1 MEVGS
6 LKYQEEST
14 FDSQPLHWGW
24 HKSATQPRAPT
35 RKETNRHPSHWKE
48 SVAGWGTRKWLEEPR
63 GVDIIERRE
72 FYTQMNHMIYVGRM
86 KREYVRREVPILT
99 LFKPLFNSPVSS
111 LFLKSR
117 GEKMGTG
124 VVFPGSCHVY
134 AFKVDVPRG
143 QSQKKVKSYS
153 WPFSLPGLAVL

>member
-1 MEVGS
+1 MPEVSRGFHFRQAAPKLRLAQKRNAAKS
-6 LKYQEEST
+6 PPHKGKRTGTRHTEKNQCLGLGK
-14 FDSQPLHWGW
+14 WGGGG
-24 HKSATQPRAPT
+24 
-35 RKETNRHPSHWKE
+35 
-48 SVAGWGTRKWLEEPR
+48 VGTRKWLEEPR
-63 GVDIIERRE
+63 GVDNKQRRE

-153 WPFSLPGLAVL
+153 

>member
-1 MEVGS
+1 MRLAQKRNAAKS
-6 LKYQEEST
+6 
-14 FDSQPLHWGW
+14 PP
-24 HKSATQPRAPT
+24 HKGKRTGT
-35 RKETNRHPSHWKE
+35 RHTEKK
-48 SVAGWGTRKWLEEPR
+48 SVPGFGEGGGGGGGGTRKWLEEPR

-117 GEKMGTG
+117 GEKMGNG

-143 QSQKKVKSYS
+143 QNQKKVKSYS
-153 WPFSLPGLAVL
+153 

>member
-1 MEVGS
+1 M
-6 LKYQEEST
+6 
-14 FDSQPLHWGW
+14 
-24 HKSATQPRAPT
+24 
-35 RKETNRHPSHWKE
+35 
-48 SVAGWGTRKWLEEPR
+48 GTKKWLEEPR

-134 AFKVDVPRG
+134 TFKVDVPRG
-143 QSQKKVKSYS
+143 QSQRKSSHIHDHSPSLVLQCYNSFVPRNIAVQSMKSILLSKQLLFLCNVVKTS
-153 WPFSLPGLAVL
+153 PETK

>member
-1 MEVGS
+1 M
-6 LKYQEEST
+6 
-14 FDSQPLHWGW
+14 
-24 HKSATQPRAPT
+24 
-35 RKETNRHPSHWKE
+35 
-48 SVAGWGTRKWLEEPR
+48 GTKKWLEEPR

-124 VVFPGSCHVY
+124 VVFPGSRHVY
-134 AFKVDVPRG
+134 TFKVDVPRG
-143 QSQKKVKSYS
+143 RSQKKVKSYS
-153 WPFSLPGLAVL
+153 